1 MTDSPDARRASPAP
15 SDDRALVDEMLTTRS
30 LPEPSFSIALDE
42 PAQTFVASQDGV
54 ELGWVVFTEKDDHVI
69 LRATSILPAFRGM
82 GYATALTRRVLD
94 MLYVERKHVTV
105 VCPVFRSFVE
115 QHPEYGSRLGLDAED
130 ES

>member
-1 MTDSPDARRASPAP
+1 MTDPPDASRVSPDS
-15 SDDRALVDEMLTTRS
+15 SDDRALVHEVRTTAS
-30 LPEPSFSIALDE
+30 LQEPSFSIALDE

-54 ELGWVVFTEKDDHVI
+54 ELGWVVFTEKDDNVI

-94 MLYVERKHVTV
+94 LLYDERKHVTV

-115 QHPEYGSRLGLDAED
+115 QHPEYGSRLGLDVED